1 MTYEEIHRSCLK
13 QDCVTTLSLFSLKWK
28 KAILGKL
35 KNIDSLLSFQI
46 KVVEKKAKKRITKCR
61 VSLSAEKITFLI
73 EFPASSLSAES
84 VCILMV
90 QILWVRSNSAGCTC
104 VILGWFCVL
113 HPETPSTIIPVY
125 TYFSWWW
132 RNFKSFCIAD
142 VQNNYVLPW
151 TLVLQKISDSHFFPP
166 LTKIWKYKLWGFLP
180 AAFQMFWLG
189 TCKVIKVWQFAFL
202 SILHWHLGYS

>member
-1 MTYEEIHRSCLK
+1 MEESHSRK
-13 QDCVTTLSLFSLKWK
+13 
-28 KAILGKL
+28 
-35 KNIDSLLSFQI
+35 
-46 KVVEKKAKKRITKCR
+46 
-61 VSLSAEKITFLI
+61 AEKYWFSSFVPDKSGGKKGKKKKDYKMQSVFKCWKNYILSWISSIFLKRWVSTHSDV
-73 EFPASSLSAES
+73 ENSLGQKQF
-84 VCILMV
+84 CRLY
-90 QILWVRSNSAGCTC
+90 LCDFG
-104 VILGWFCVL
+104 VICVL

-125 TYFSWWW
+125 SYFSWRW

-151 TLVLQKISDSHFFPP
+151 TLLLQKISDSHFFPP

-189 TCKVIKVWQFAFL
+189 TCKVIKAWQFAFL